1 MVKKTTNYK
10 KKYYGKYYNSKQISN
25 MLRNWGK
32 YKISSTWFIKRDGQR
47 YSFQSATNTNLMYPQ
62 NMLGN
67 FLSQGST
74 WTVVTKEWTFWKI
87 TGVLFE
93 LSPVSQTAYVL
104 NNGIYEQWKGNVAI
118 GLMAQGGYDDNLNN
132 WTTYL
137 AAYPAIIESDK
148 CIQLDT
154 TNKQRVYFPIRERD
168 FRSFPVNAEAGVAPN
183 IPLFLHVNSMQIAGS
198 DHPLYPV
205 WSCRLTFYITCK
217 DRLV

>member
-1 MVKKTTNYK
+1 
-10 KKYYGKYYNSKQISN
+10 
-25 MLRNWGK
+25 
-32 YKISSTWFIKRDGQR
+32 
-47 YSFQSATNTNLMYPQ
+47 
-62 NMLGN
+62 
-67 FLSQGST
+67 
-74 WTVVTKEWTFWKI
+74 
-87 TGVLFE
+87 
-93 LSPVSQTAYVL
+93 
-104 NNGIYEQWKGNVAI
+104 
-118 GLMAQGGYDDNLNN
+118 MAQGGYDSNLNN

-137 AAYPAIIESDK
+137 ATYPAIIESDK

-168 FRSFPVNAEAGVAPN
+168 FRSFPVNNEAGVAPN

>member
-1 MVKKTTNYK
+1 MVKKTTYK

-32 YKISSTWFIKRDGQR
+32 YKISSTWFIKREGTR
-47 YSFQSATNTNLMYPQ
+47 YSFQSATNTNLVYPQ

-93 LSPVSQTAYVL
+93 LSPVSQSAYVL

-118 GLMAQGGYDDNLNN
+118 GLMAQGGYDSNLN
-132 WTTYL
+132 
-137 AAYPAIIESDK
+137 K
-148 CIQLDT
+148 
-154 TNKQRVYFPIRERD
+154 
-168 FRSFPVNAEAGVAPN
+168 
-183 IPLFLHVNSMQIAGS
+183 
-198 DHPLYPV
+198 
-205 WSCRLTFYITCK
+205 
-217 DRLV
+217 